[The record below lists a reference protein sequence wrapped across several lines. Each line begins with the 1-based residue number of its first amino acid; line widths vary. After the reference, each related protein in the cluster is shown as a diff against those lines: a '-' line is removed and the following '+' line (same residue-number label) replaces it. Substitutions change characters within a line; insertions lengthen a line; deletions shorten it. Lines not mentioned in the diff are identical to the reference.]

1 MTEKLEREAAIRLH
15 RAMWNWIADVIEGK
29 QCVQRIDVLK
39 QKFVQRVVRWD
50 EHVLC
55 GCFCCEFVQQ
65 NDRYDDCLLCPL
77 DWGTDH
83 ENDYPCERDDG
94 LWIQCR
100 DCTNWK
106 EQAALARKIANLP
119 ERKVN
124 KDDVL

>member
-15 RAMWNWIADVIEGK
+15 RAMWNWVADVIEGK
-29 QCVQRIDVLK
+29 QCVQRIAVLK
-39 QKFVQRVVRWD
+39 QEFVQRVVRWD
-50 EHVLC
+50 EQVLC
-55 GCFCCEFVQQ
+55 NCFCCEFVRQ

-77 DWGTDH
+77 NWGTDH

-94 LWIQCR
+94 LWIQCQ